1 MQKRFC
7 SSLRKTTF
15 NTITRKLDLR
25 HRSVSEELERK
36 EKFKKWKTMK
46 IRHLIFLLLPP
57 PSLLNESSES
67 RLKGIENRIYIRG
80 EFKESLGMNIF
91 SPFQP
96 EREFKVYKS
105 CECSQIMCT
114 NTVCSLDY
122 SFQFRI
128 F

>member
-96 EREFKVYKS
+96 EREFKVYKHVNVHKLYAV
-105 CECSQIMCT
+105 EYI
-114 NTVCSLDY
+114 NTVC
-122 SFQFRI
+122 
-128 F
+128 